1 MECIIVNVN
10 VNVFLLPIEKRC
22 SNNKIFI
29 LKKFLLNIVV
39 NNLLLFTIIF
49 IKDLLLLNETSKV
62 FTDN

>member
-1 MECIIVNVN
+1 MEYIIVNVN
-10 VNVFLLPIEKRC
+10 VNAFLLPIEKRC